1 MVVAAALLESLVHL
15 RIVSTSVNG
24 YCWGWQRSGMWV
36 IKTDTIGCESPP
48 EILVYPLA
56 CNQCNCRV
64 IDGNVSEHRYAISSC
79 PASGG
84 PIRPRIGFDHDF
96 WIRCMATLTKAI
108 RRAQC
113 QTSIHPN
120 GCCTDSEL
128 AFESLQAAKQQTGL
142 NCKQA
147 MLTIHRID
155 PDGFGLD
162 SALSSG
168 RAFTV
173 ANPKS
178 PIFTVVS
185 SVRKILL
192 DFKSLKINEN

>member
-108 RRAQC
+108 RRARC
-113 QTSIHPN
+113 QTSIHPS

-128 AFESLQAAKQQTGL
+128 AFESLQAAKQQNWIELQTGDAYHPQDRSRRIWIRL
-142 NCKQA
+142 G
-147 MLTIHRID
+147 LVFGSRFHRRQSKISD
-155 PDGFGLD
+155 FYGRVVGQKNIVGL
-162 SALSSG
+162 
-168 RAFTV
+168 
-173 ANPKS
+173 
-178 PIFTVVS
+178 
-185 SVRKILL
+185 
-192 DFKSLKINEN
+192 